1 MDYITKQGG
10 RTLEQAVSEV
20 LKRIKQK
27 LNGMGSTISKVLTST
42 TRNHISNR
50 FPGSTHYNPEKI
62 TEGESKM
69 SVNGA
74 TGQSIINIPGFSRA
88 WHDIT
93 IRPVNAKML
102 AIPIHREA
110 YGKSPKQ
117 FDNLFGVRGKKVLF
131 RKDGETL
138 VGMFALANS
147 AFQPQDASIAPSD
160 ETYASE
166 IGNQISRELDDDS
179 LTQGL

>member
-1 MDYITKQGG
+1 MQYITPYG

-27 LNGMGSTISKVLTST
+27 LNGMGSTFSKVLTST
-42 TRNHISNR
+42 TRNHISSR
-50 FPGSTHYNPEKI
+50 FPGSTHYDVDKVN
-62 TEGESKM
+62 EGKSKA
-69 SVNGA
+69 SPNGA
-74 TGQSIINIPGFSRA
+74 TGESIIDIPGFGRA

-93 IRPVNAKML
+93 IRPINAKML

-117 FDNLFGVRGKKVLF
+117 FDNLFGIKGRKVLF
-131 RKDGETL
+131 RKDGESL

-160 ETYASE
+160 EKYASE
-166 IGNQISRELDDDS
+166 IGNQISRELDDVS

>member
-1 MDYITKQGG
+1 MQYITPQG
-10 RTLEQAVSEV
+10 RTLEQAISEV
-20 LKRIKQK
+20 LKRIRNK

-50 FPGSTHYNPEKI
+50 FPGSSHYDVNKVNEGKSRTSPNGAS
-62 TEGESKM
+62 GES
-69 SVNGA
+69 
-74 TGQSIINIPGFSRA
+74 IIDIPGFSRA

-117 FDNLFGVRGKKVLF
+117 FDNLFGIRGKKVLF
-131 RKDGETL
+131 RKDGESL

-160 ETYASE
+160 QTYASE

>member
-1 MDYITKQGG
+1 M
-10 RTLEQAVSEV
+10 
-20 LKRIKQK
+20 KRIREK

-42 TRNHISNR
+42 TRKHVSDR
-50 FPGSTHYNPEKI
+50 FPGSTHYNPDKI
-62 TEGESKM
+62 TEGQYRG

-74 TGQSIINIPGFSRA
+74 TGESIINIPGFSRA

-117 FDNLFGVRGKKVLF
+117 FDNLFGIKGKKVLF
-131 RKDGETL
+131 RNDNGTL

-147 AFQPQDASIAPSD
+147 AFQP
-160 ETYASE
+160 
-166 IGNQISRELDDDS
+166 
-179 LTQGL
+179 

>member
-1 MDYITKQGG
+1 MNYITKYGG

-50 FPGSTHYNPEKI
+50 FPGSTHYNPDKI

-74 TGQSIINIPGFSRA
+74 TGESIINIPGFSRA

-117 FDNLFGVRGKKVLF
+117 FYNLFGVRGKKVLF
-131 RKDGETL
+131 KNDNGTL

-147 AFQPQDASIAPSD
+147 AFQPQDSTIAPSD
-160 ETYASE
+160 ETYANE

>member
-1 MDYITKQGG
+1 MNYITPYG

-42 TRNHISNR
+42 TRNHISSR
-50 FPGSTHYNPEKI
+50 FPGSTHYDVDKVQ
-62 TEGESKM
+62 EGKSNT
-69 SVNGA
+69 SPNGA
-74 TGQSIINIPGFSRA
+74 TGESIIDIPGFSRA

-110 YGKSPKQ
+110 YGKSPRQ
-117 FDNLFGVRGKKVLF
+117 FDNLFGIRGRKVLF
-131 RKDGETL
+131 RKDGESL
-138 VGMFALANS
+138 VGMFALASS

-160 ETYASE
+160 ERYASE
-166 IGNQISRELDDDS
+166 IGNQISRELDDVS

>member
-1 MDYITKQGG
+1 MG
-10 RTLEQAVSEV
+10 RINGLEQLGGPYNAVHNEIWWQNSGTGSIRSSKEDKV
-20 LKRIKQK
+20 ETEW
-27 LNGMGSTISKVLTST
+27 NGKNHFKGSYI
-42 TRNHISNR
+42 HYQNR
-50 FPGSTHYNPEKI
+50 FPGSTHYDPDKI

-74 TGQSIINIPGFSRA
+74 TGESIINIPGFSRA

-117 FDNLFGVRGKKVLF
+117 FDNLFGIRGKKVLF
-131 RKDGETL
+131 KNDNGTL

-147 AFQPQDASIAPSD
+147 AFQP
-160 ETYASE
+160 
-166 IGNQISRELDDDS
+166 
-179 LTQGL
+179 

>member
-1 MDYITKQGG
+1 MNYITPQG

-20 LKRIKQK
+20 LKRIRQK

-50 FPGSTHYNPEKI
+50 FPGSSHYDVDKVQ
-62 TEGESKM
+62 EGKSNT
-69 SVNGA
+69 SPNGA
-74 TGQSIINIPGFSRA
+74 NGEIIIDIPGFSRA

-110 YGKSPKQ
+110 YGKSPRE
-117 FDNLFGVRGKKVLF
+117 FDNLFGIKGRKVLF
-131 RKDGETL
+131 RKDGESL

-147 AFQPQDASIAPSD
+147 AFQPQDSSIAPSD
-160 ETYASE
+160 ERYASE

>member
-1 MDYITKQGG
+1 MNYITKQGG

-50 FPGSTHYNPEKI
+50 FPGSTHYDPDKI

-74 TGQSIINIPGFSRA
+74 TGESIINIPGFSRA

-131 RKDGETL
+131 KNDNGTL

-147 AFQPQDASIAPSD
+147 AFQPQDSSIAPSD
-160 ETYASE
+160 ETYANE